1 MTLLVVYAGGT
12 FGMSNSGRGFEA
24 VDDRRQEIE
33 FLLARWSADI
43 AHEHGAPPTWNYVA
57 SPKIIDSA
65 EANHSAALE
74 LADLI
79 RRELDAGGDP
89 LPGRTTHYE
98 GVVVIHGTDTL
109 AYAASQVTFALA
121 DWHDVPIVFTGA
133 QRPLGTTLSD
143 AEANLRDALSCAV
156 MPGNTGTWVAFGG
169 DVISAVR
176 STKRSSHSLN
186 GFVAHRELAAHGK
199 LTQASAEYEPS
210 QAREPDDLAEL
221 RSRLRAAAGRPAP
234 EVGVLTAVPGL
245 PPALVSASLDAFPD
259 GLILEC
265 YGAGSGPFSVP
276 ATLELLQH
284 ATSDGMPIVAVT
296 QCEHGRV
303 DLSRYAGSRTMEQ
316 AGVWGGADLGVES
329 AIAKLRALLRAGY
342 TGAELKLIF
351 DLNLLGE
358 RSD

>member
-1 MTLLVVYAGGT
+1 M
-12 FGMSNSGRGFEA
+12 NSSGNGFEA
-24 VDDRRQEIE
+24 VDDRQQEIE
-33 FLLARWSADI
+33 HLLAAWSADV
-43 AHEHGAPPTWNYVA
+43 AHAHGAPPTWQYAA

-65 EANHSAALE
+65 EANHSSALE

-79 RRELDAGGDP
+79 RRELDAG
-89 LPGRTTHYE
+89 RYE

-109 AYAASQVTFALA
+109 AHAASQIAFALA

-133 QRPLGTTLSD
+133 QRPLGTTSSD
-143 AEANLRDALSCAV
+143 AEGNLRDALSCAV
-156 MPGNTGTWVAFGG
+156 MPGSTGTWVAFGG
-169 DVISAVR
+169 HVISAVR

-186 GFVAHRELAAHGK
+186 GFIAHRELAAHGK
-199 LTQASAEYEPS
+199 MTQASAEHKLDR
-210 QAREPDDLAEL
+210 AHGAADLAEL

-234 EVGVLTAVPGL
+234 EVGALTAVPGL

-265 YGAGSGPFSVP
+265 YGAGSGPFSLS
-276 ATLELLQH
+276 ATLELLNN

-303 DLSRYAGSRTMEQ
+303 ELSRYAGSRTMEQ
-316 AGVWGGADLGVES
+316 AGVWSGADLGVES

-342 TGAELKLIF
+342 TGDELKVIF